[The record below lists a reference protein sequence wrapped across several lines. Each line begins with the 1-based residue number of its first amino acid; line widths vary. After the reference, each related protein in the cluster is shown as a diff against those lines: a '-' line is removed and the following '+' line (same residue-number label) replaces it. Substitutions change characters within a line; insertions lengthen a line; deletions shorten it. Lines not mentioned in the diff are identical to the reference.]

1 MAPGRD
7 YVKGK
12 DGMGPKE
19 VIRDLA
25 KRYMDVCASE
35 RNAEAR
41 RLWRDHNS
49 LVKTRP
55 PVICGWYFASGGASG
70 EIRAAMPAVAAE
82 PPLRPLESWLRTRL
96 WGSTLGDDTVYYPW
110 YSMRAKMRQ
119 PEVGI
124 WGIER
129 RRIHDEVSR
138 GWRNM
143 PVVKEMADLE
153 PLTATPHE
161 MLDDNTPEI
170 RAVRDLIGDILPVH
184 VNKSTVYPIWGG
196 TDLSEIA
203 GSLMGMEELMILL
216 YENPELV
223 HRLMAFCRDAV
234 LANLAEGEAA
244 GDWSTVES
252 CNYGLPLEV
261 AELPPPQANS
271 HGAALADLWFFT
283 HAQEFEAVSP
293 AQHDEFLLQYQ
304 MPIMAKF
311 GLVNYGCCET
321 LDNKVDMLRQIPNLR
336 RILMGPRAELA
347 KGCQQIGRD
356 YVVSWRPNPAVVSAG
371 FDADEIHKIIRQG
384 FADAAGCNIEIM
396 LKEMMTIENDL
407 SRLAQWTQIARQEA
421 EA

>member
-1 MAPGRD
+1 MQTRD
-7 YVKGK
+7 
-12 DGMGPKE
+12 

-25 KRYMDVCASE
+25 TRYMDVCASD

-70 EIRAAMPAVAAE
+70 EIAAAMPVKATE
-82 PPLRPLESWLRTRL
+82 QPYRGLETWLRTRL
-96 WGSTLGDDTVYYPW
+96 WGATLGDDTVYYPW
-110 YSMRAKMRQ
+110 YSMRAKMRR
-119 PEVGI
+119 PEVGM

-129 RRIHDEVSR
+129 RRIRDEVSH

-143 PVVKEMADLE
+143 PVVKEMADLD

-161 MLDDNTPEI
+161 VLDDNTPQI
-170 RAVRDLIGDILPVH
+170 QAVRDLIGDILPVH

-196 TDLSEIA
+196 TDLSETA
-203 GSLMGMEELMILL
+203 GSLIGMEELMVML

-223 HRLMAFCRDAV
+223 HRLMAFTRDSV
-234 LANLAEGEAA
+234 LANLEKGEAA
-244 GDWSTVES
+244 GDWSTVDG

-261 AELPPPQANS
+261 ADLPAPQANS
-271 HGAALADLWFFT
+271 HGAALKDLWFFT
-283 HAQEFEAVSP
+283 HAQEFEVVSP

-304 MPIMAKF
+304 MPIMARF

-321 LDNKVDMLRQIPNLR
+321 LDNKIDMLRQIPNLR
-336 RILMGPRAELA
+336 RILLGPRVDLA
-347 KGCQQIGRD
+347 KGCKRIGRD
-356 YVVSWRPNPAVVSAG
+356 YVVSWRPNPAMVSAG
-371 FDADEIHKIIRQG
+371 FDAAAIRKTLRQG
-384 FADAAGCNIEIM
+384 FADAGDCNIEIM

-407 SRLAQWTQIARQEA
+407 SRLVKWTEIAKQES
-421 EA
+421 EAAC